1 MRSSLRAVARLLLLA
16 AWTVLAVPVQIVVL
30 LLGLGLAERIPMLY
44 HRVFCRVIGLDVVK
58 RGTMSKD
65 RPTLFVGNHISYLD
79 ITVLGSLLPASFITK
94 AEVASWPLFGILAKM
109 QRSVFVERRAL
120 FAAQHRDIVKR
131 RLEAGDNLVLFPEG
145 TSNDGCRVLP
155 FKSALFS
162 VAEGEIGGKPLTVQP
177 LSIAYIGPGGRPAS
191 AEWRHQYAY
200 FGDDVLVPHLWHVL
214 GLGRATVE
222 VRFHPAVAVQ
232 SMAGR
237 KELSD
242 FCYQVVAGGLADSLG
257 AKENGPALGAAGS

>member
-1 MRSSLRAVARLLLLA
+1 MISSPRAVARLLLLG
-16 AWTVLAVPVQIVVL
+16 AWTVLLAPPQIVAL
-30 LLGLGLAERIPMLY
+30 LLRLRLAERIPVLY

-58 RGTMSKD
+58 RGTVSKD

-131 RLEAGDNLVLFPEG
+131 RLEARDNLVLFPEG

-177 LSIAYIGPGGRPAS
+177 LSIAYLGPEGRPAGR
-191 AEWRHQYAY
+191 EWRRQYAY

-222 VRFHPAVAVQ
+222 IRFHPAVAVQ
-232 SMAGR
+232 SMASR
-237 KELSD
+237 KALSD
-242 FCYQVVAGGLADSLG
+242 FCYEVVAAGLADSLG
-257 AKENGPALGAAGS
+257 AKGDGSAVGAAGP